1 MYRKVS
7 QHCIGIIL
15 QWKKKKTFTE
25 TYEWDRHHLTAFFR
39 RMKMTR
45 SQEFH
50 WRASPNSHSTF
61 WFQLR
66 RKVAAED
73 CLYSINSGP
82 ASALPHGEVS
92 LFNNICLTSLF
103 TYTLT
108 LMVSYF
114 FITILCVNVTIL
126 LWVQC
131 NFFSYWIKIELE
143 NKKIN
148 RL

>member
-7 QHCIGIIL
+7 QHCKGIIL
-15 QWKKKKTFTE
+15 QWEKKKKTFTE
-25 TYEWDRHHLTAFFR
+25 TYEWDRHHITALFR

-50 WRASPNSHSTF
+50 WRASLNSHSIF

-82 ASALPHGEVS
+82 ASALPHGES
-92 LFNNICLTSLF
+92 LPLQQHLSYISFYLH
-103 TYTLT
+103 TYTHGQLFFHHHLVCECNHLT
-108 LMVSYF
+108 LGSMQF
-114 FITILCVNVTIL
+114 FFL
-126 LWVQC
+126 L
-131 NFFSYWIKIELE
+131 NKDWIREHE
-143 NKKIN
+143 N
-148 RL
+148 